1 MISVLLEA
9 IGVIFWLIGAQGRL
23 LISRIAALLVFD
35 LFRIRRKLVLRNL
48 ERAFGAHASL
58 SVKKNIGR
66 VSLSNFVLTSI
77 EFFCARWIFKKFKFE
92 FKNEEVI
99 ERALS
104 QGRGLYAMVIHS
116 GNFEMLAYA
125 FSMRF
130 GRIYAPVKP
139 VGRGAVA
146 QWVQRN
152 RAAHGLFE
160 VVNED
165 RAGKS
170 RSGRLTDAL
179 KQNQTVGFMVD
190 QRRKKGLLVPYFG
203 ELAWTNSGLF
213 YLWKAQPAPIIPIT
227 IKRTG
232 LWSQCIIIH
241 DEFELLGVGD
251 LKFKEFVL
259 ENTKRMNQRVEAL
272 VAANPEE
279 YFWMHDRWKK

>member
-1 MISVLLEA
+1 
-9 IGVIFWLIGAQGRL
+9 
-23 LISRIAALLVFD
+23 
-35 LFRIRRKLVLRNL
+35 
-48 ERAFGAHASL
+48 
-58 SVKKNIGR
+58 
-66 VSLSNFVLTSI
+66 
-77 EFFCARWIFKKFKFE
+77 
-92 FKNEEVI
+92 
-99 ERALS
+99 
-104 QGRGLYAMVIHS
+104 
-116 GNFEMLAYA
+116 
-125 FSMRF
+125 
-130 GRIYAPVKP
+130 
-139 VGRGAVA
+139 
-146 QWVQRN
+146 
-152 RAAHGLFE
+152 
-160 VVNED
+160 
-165 RAGKS
+165 
-170 RSGRLTDAL
+170 LTDAL